1 MDFVTR
7 YFSTLKIVEKPNN
20 EVAEFFFQGDI
31 TTSTNAIALGSI
43 FALLLAY
50 IDFLFFKTS
59 QMFYL
64 LLGMRVIFL
73 TYSILLIRSINRNRD
88 SIRPSNLEIKILI
101 WFLTLSFLLL
111 SVDYGR
117 PSSYIQ
123 NQAIYV
129 LIIFSFYTVVQIPL
143 RSRLIPA
150 LLLTVADLLILFLIK
165 DPMTVQSINMIVA
178 IQLITHVLGIQTANQ
193 TIAYRTEQFSLF
205 QQKENAL
212 KEMDQL
218 AKHDGLTGLIN
229 RRHFFELLNKEYQRF
244 MRLREPFCIL
254 ILDIDDFKKIND
266 KYGHAAGDEVLR
278 KISKALLENARTM
291 DVVSRVGGEEFAI
304 LCPGLGVKDAFS
316 IGERTRII
324 CENVKVKV
332 DKKLVSVTTSIGITE
347 VHQSDNDIEG
357 IMRRADVALYSAKSN
372 GKNQVVMSE
381 FNLKPKSGNE
391 SYQLFGG

>member
-1 MDFVTR
+1 M
-7 YFSTLKIVEKPNN
+7 S
-20 EVAEFFFQGDI
+20 
-31 TTSTNAIALGSI
+31 
-43 FALLLAY
+43 
-50 IDFLFFKTS
+50 
-59 QMFYL
+59 
-64 LLGMRVIFL
+64 
-73 TYSILLIRSINRNRD
+73 
-88 SIRPSNLEIKILI
+88 
-101 WFLTLSFLLL
+101 
-111 SVDYGR
+111 
-117 PSSYIQ
+117 
-123 NQAIYV
+123 
-129 LIIFSFYTVVQIPL
+129 
-143 RSRLIPA
+143 
-150 LLLTVADLLILFLIK
+150 
-165 DPMTVQSINMIVA
+165 VQSINFLVLLL
-178 IQLITHVLGIQTANQ
+178 LITHVLGFQIAKQ
-193 TIAYRTEQFSLF
+193 TISYRAELFSFF
-205 QQKENAL
+205 QQKESELN
-212 KEMDQL
+212 EMDQL

-291 DVVSRVGGEEFAI
+291 DVVSRVGGEEFAV
-304 LCPGLGVKDAFS
+304 LCPGLDVKDAFS

-324 CENVKVKV
+324 CENVSLKV